1 MAEQEV
7 YQKFINWLRKTWWGL
22 PDSEQLLPLIKARYT
37 VKEAKFLTGFPFSG
51 RSLEELVTLKS
62 MSPDQLGPY
71 LDDLARRA
79 SVDPARAMTTLTLME
94 LEGWV
99 SQVAGMR
106 FCRVGSERPSQGSP
120 VA

>member
-71 LDDLARRA
+71 LDDLARKGIVFKRTG
-79 SVDPARAMTTLTLME
+79 DNTARYSLNDSFFVFFAEM
-94 LEGWV
+94 V
-99 SQVAGMR
+99 
-106 FCRVGSERPSQGSP
+106 
-120 VA
+120 